1 MTTTPHPVPGYG
13 PYNSLLRWLVV
24 GALAVVVAACD
35 QSSDAGSSDSETS
48 GVLTTSSSAT
58 PSGRSGDPV
67 SADPEA
73 MGVDTV
79 DWPGDVPGGYAVL
92 KRLPRRL
99 AGEQVS
105 VHKPVQNLTLASYGK
120 GDQAATISVMGTDET
135 LKDPQS
141 ALSFLFGMVYSCDK
155 STFVGTAKSDDGGY
169 TPALGNG
176 DSGEEPVWFSCDVDG
191 AEGSPKFTGQ
201 AVGWTSGE
209 TAWLAMSGDGRMM
222 KSMMRALV
230 KAGN

>member
-1 MTTTPHPVPGYG
+1 
-13 PYNSLLRWLVV
+13 
-24 GALAVVVAACD
+24 
-35 QSSDAGSSDSETS
+35 
-48 GVLTTSSSAT
+48 
-58 PSGRSGDPV
+58 
-67 SADPEA
+67 
-73 MGVDTV
+73 
-79 DWPGDVPGGYAVL
+79 
-92 KRLPRRL
+92 
-99 AGEQVS
+99 
-105 VHKPVQNLTLASYGK
+105 
-120 GDQAATISVMGTDET
+120 MGTTKCLQDA
-135 LKDPQS
+135 QS

-155 STFVGTAKSDDGGY
+155 STYAGTARSDDGGY

-230 KAGN
+230 RGR

>member
-1 MTTTPHPVPGYG
+1 MADRSPNAVTVIVLAF
-13 PYNSLLRWLVV
+13 LLSLVV
-24 GALAVVVAACD
+24 ACD
-35 QSSDAGSSDSETS
+35 GSIQSGTDQAGPA
-48 GVLTTSSSAT
+48 V
-58 PSGRSGDPV
+58 
-67 SADPEA
+67 ADPKA
-73 MGVDTV
+73 MGVDMV
-79 DWPGDVPGGYAVL
+79 DWPVDVPAGYAL
-92 KRLPRRL
+92 LQGLPKQL
-99 AGEQVS
+99 AGRQLS
-105 VHKPVQNLTLASYGK
+105 VHRPANGFTAADYGR
-120 GDQAATISVMGTDET
+120 GDQAATISVMGTTKT

-155 STFVGTAKSDDGGY
+155 STYAGTARSDDGGY

-222 KSMMRALV
+222 NSMMRALV
-230 KAGN
+230 GAR